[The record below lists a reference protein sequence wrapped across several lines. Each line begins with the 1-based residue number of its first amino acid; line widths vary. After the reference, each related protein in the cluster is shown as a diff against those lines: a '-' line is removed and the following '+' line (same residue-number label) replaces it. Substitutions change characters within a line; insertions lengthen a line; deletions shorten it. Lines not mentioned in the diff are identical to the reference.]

1 VTARID
7 PIAAAW
13 GGLAGSIGLM
23 VGSGRDWPARLLI
36 TAVAF
41 GIGGF
46 LSGVR
51 AMARRLAHAVA
62 AWVAAYAIHATF
74 IVLATA
80 IDIGGGRDAPA
91 LAPGGASAWAI
102 AAGWALLWALVG
114 AMLVNRWLAPA
125 GRRRRR

>member
-23 VGSGRDWPARLLI
+23 AGSGRDWPARLVI

-46 LSGVR
+46 LAGVR
-51 AMARRLAHAVA
+51 AMGRRLAHGVA
-62 AWVAAYAIHATF
+62 SWVAAYAIHAAF
-74 IVLATA
+74 ILLAS
-80 IDIGGGRDAPA
+80 IVDILGGRDAPEI
-91 LAPGGASAWAI
+91 APGGASAWAV
-102 AAGWALLWALVG
+102 AAGWALLWSLAG

-125 GRRRRR
+125 GRRR

>member
-13 GGLAGSIGLM
+13 GGLAGAIGLM
-23 VGSGRDWPARLLI
+23 AGSGRDWPARLLI

-51 AMARRLAHAVA
+51 AMGRRLAHGVA
-62 AWVAAYAIHATF
+62 SWVAAYAIHAAF
-74 IVLATA
+74 ILLASV
-80 IDIGGGRDAPA
+80 IDILGGRDAPEI
-91 LAPGGASAWAI
+91 APEGASAWAV
-102 AAGWALLWALVG
+102 AAGWALLWSLAG

-125 GRRRRR
+125 GRRR

>member
-1 VTARID
+1 MTARID

-23 VGSGRDWPARLLI
+23 AGSGRDWPARLLI

-51 AMARRLAHAVA
+51 AMGRRLAHAVA
-62 AWVAAYAIHATF
+62 AWVAAYAIHAAF
-74 IVLATA
+74 IILATV
-80 IDIGGGRDAPA
+80 IDILGGPDAPA
-91 LAPGGASAWAI
+91 IAPGGASAWAVG
-102 AAGWALLWALVG
+102 AAWALAWSLIG

-125 GRRRRR
+125 GRRR

>member
-23 VGSGRDWPARLLI
+23 AGSGRDWPARLLI
-36 TAVAF
+36 TAIAF

-51 AMARRLAHAVA
+51 AMGRRLAHAVA
-62 AWVAAYAIHATF
+62 AWVAAYVIHAAF
-74 IVLATA
+74 VVLATG
-80 IDIGGGRDAPA
+80 IDTLGGPDAPA
-91 LAPGGASAWAI
+91 IAPGGAAAWAI
-102 AAGWALLWALVG
+102 GAGWALAWALIG
-114 AMLVNRWLAPA
+114 ATLVNRWLAPA
-125 GRRRRR
+125 GRRR